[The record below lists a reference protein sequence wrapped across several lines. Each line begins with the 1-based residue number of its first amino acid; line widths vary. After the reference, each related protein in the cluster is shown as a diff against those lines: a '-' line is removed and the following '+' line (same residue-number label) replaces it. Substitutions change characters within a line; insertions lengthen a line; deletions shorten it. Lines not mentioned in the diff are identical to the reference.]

1 MQAVNAMNVIKIV
14 NNRNYAEF
22 LDTEIE
28 VSDPLSVEGLS
39 ISVLPVDISAFRQI
53 RYVKVEPRTSIPEHA
68 HEEAVF
74 RLITQG
80 SAVVNGE
87 TYSEGDWMIIPAK
100 TKYAI
105 DTETGYC
112 ACWVCLICSIWPF

>member
-1 MQAVNAMNVIKIV
+1 MQAVNVMNVAKIV
-14 NNRNYAEF
+14 NNRNYAEA

-28 VSDPLSVEGLS
+28 ISEPLSAEGLS

-53 RYVKVEPRTSIPEHA
+53 RYVKVEPGTSIPEHA

-74 RLITQG
+74 RFITQG

-100 TKYAI
+100 TKYKVN
-105 DTETGYC
+105 TETGYS
-112 ACWVCLICSIWPF
+112 AFWICLICKIR